1 MKVLFEFL
9 KLIIY
14 AKKWKRFIICYYLN
28 LLYSLI
34 LYFLSYI
41 KFISIDCSLLLFPL
55 KNKIIITLIII
66 T

>member
-41 KFISIDCSLLLFPL
+41 KFISID
-55 KNKIIITLIII
+55 ITLIII

>member
-9 KLIIY
+9 KLIF
-14 AKKWKRFIICYYLN
+14 AKKWKRFIIYYYLN

-41 KFISIDCSLLLFPL
+41 KFISID
-55 KNKIIITLIII
+55 ITLIII